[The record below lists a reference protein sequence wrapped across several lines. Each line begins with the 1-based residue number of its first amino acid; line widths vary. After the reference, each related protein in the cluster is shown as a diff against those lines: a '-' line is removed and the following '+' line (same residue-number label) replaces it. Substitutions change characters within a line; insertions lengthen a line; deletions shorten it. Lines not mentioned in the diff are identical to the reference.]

1 MNHCSLKSNPVN
13 IQSPETRPEYILL
26 TWTFQKSR
34 GPNHEVQ
41 QNAQVNSFQRT
52 YMVFVSGL
60 WIVAKL
66 DFRDK
71 WSVCNL
77 DSVSNCLQH
86 TQRSKKGK
94 NSTKLSI
101 WGLIIYFF
109 DYRSSASSTTSPSC
123 FSPIFWRVPR
133 SRSPWNNDT
142 YNIVHNTLSSLKK
155 VHFCSSH
162 IIWGDFFHNLLFVFI
177 FYQKKYQLSII
188 ETILD
193 TYFILNNSA
202 SFHFNG
208 QTCIPYTK
216 EKNLI
221 TH

>member
-1 MNHCSLKSNPVN
+1 
-13 IQSPETRPEYILL
+13 
-26 TWTFQKSR
+26 
-34 GPNHEVQ
+34 
-41 QNAQVNSFQRT
+41 
-52 YMVFVSGL
+52 MVFVSGL
-60 WIVAKL
+60 WIVTKL

-77 DSVSNCLQH
+77 DSVSNCLQQ

-94 NSTKLSI
+94 NSTKLCL

-123 FSPIFWRVPR
+123 FFPIFWRVPGHYATIIHTILCIILWVV
-133 SRSPWNNDT
+133 SRKC
-142 YNIVHNTLSSLKK
+142 IFAAVISSEGIFFTICCL
-155 VHFCSSH
+155 CS
-162 IIWGDFFHNLLFVFI
+162 FFI
-177 FYQKKYQLSII
+177 RKKYQLYII

-202 SFHFNG
+202 SFPW
-208 QTCIPYTK
+208 TDMYTK

>member
-86 TQRSKKGK
+86 TQRSKKRK
-94 NSTKLSI
+94 NSTKLSL
-101 WGLIIYFF
+101 WVLIIYFF

-123 FSPIFWRVPR
+123 FFPIFWRVPGHYATIIHTILCIILWVV
-133 SRSPWNNDT
+133 SRKCIFAAVISSEGIFFT
-142 YNIVHNTLSSLKK
+142 ICCLCSFFIRKNINFISLKQ
-155 VHFCSSH
+155 
-162 IIWGDFFHNLLFVFI
+162 
-177 FYQKKYQLSII
+177 Y
-188 ETILD
+188 
-193 TYFILNNSA
+193 
-202 SFHFNG
+202 
-208 QTCIPYTK
+208 
-216 EKNLI
+216 
-221 TH
+221 

>member
-1 MNHCSLKSNPVN
+1 MTNEYFEIFLRLLLALQLCDWRLFWSKKLVFTVCTGSFSCKILYKKNIGNIKKILSSNCIFGRWITLSHNRNTRTYIVNHCSLKSNPVN

-41 QNAQVNSFQRT
+41 QNAQVNSFRRT

-86 TQRSKKGK
+86 TQRSKKRK
-94 NSTKLSI
+94 NSTKLSL
-101 WGLIIYFF
+101 WVLIIYFF

-123 FSPIFWRVPR
+123 FS
-133 SRSPWNNDT
+133 
-142 YNIVHNTLSSLKK
+142 L
-155 VHFCSSH
+155 
-162 IIWGDFFHNLLFVFI
+162 FFEGFQVTM
-177 FYQKKYQLSII
+177 QQ
-188 ETILD
+188 
-193 TYFILNNSA
+193 
-202 SFHFNG
+202 
-208 QTCIPYTK
+208 
-216 EKNLI
+216 
-221 TH
+221 

>member
-1 MNHCSLKSNPVN
+1 MCA
-13 IQSPETRPEYILL
+13 I
-26 TWTFQKSR
+26 WTQFQ
-34 GPNHEVQ
+34 
-41 QNAQVNSFQRT
+41 
-52 YMVFVSGL
+52 
-60 WIVAKL
+60 I
-66 DFRDK
+66 
-71 WSVCNL
+71 VCNTHKGL
-77 DSVSNCLQH
+77 RKEKIVQNNLLLWLQ
-86 TQRSKKGK
+86 TICIKYYI
-94 NSTKLSI
+94 TFL
-101 WGLIIYFF
+101 FF
-109 DYRSSASSTTSPSC
+109 
-123 FSPIFWRVPR
+123 PIFWRVPR
-133 SRSPWNNDT
+133 SRSLCNNNT